1 MYAGILLFENS
12 KCSYF
17 KMWIA
22 VRKVKII
29 AVILPQGKQLV
40 FSGCVVIFSSYCFKI
55 IFAM

>member
-1 MYAGILLFENS
+1 MYAGMLLFENS

-40 FSGCVVIFSSYCFKI
+40 FQAVWLSFLVTVSK
-55 IFAM
+55 